1 MKHQI
6 VHLEIPADDVKR
18 AQAFYGELFGW
29 QFSNPP
35 GFDDYWGA
43 DVGEDASHGIGM
55 MARQNPDHGPTYYVG
70 VESVADSL
78 AKPNKQLLRM
88 DLRLSTRVVTRREID
103 LFLRIHSLVSWN
115 TYPLHSRLR
124 WDTPGTIFK
133 RRASPRS

>member
-55 MARQNPDHGPTYYVG
+55 MARQNPEHRPTYYVG

-78 AKPNKQLLRM
+78 AKVEQLGGTVIVPNSPVPGMGWMAHCQ
-88 DLRLSTRVVTRREID
+88 
-103 LFLRIHSLVSWN
+103 
-115 TYPLHSRLR
+115 
-124 WDTPGTIFK
+124 DTEGNIFALWEDD
-133 RRASPRS
+133 ASAA